1 MAAATIGALRVV
13 LGLDTAQFET
23 GLTAAQKELR
33 STGKAMQATGAQIAT
48 AGAAMTATISTAFV
62 GLGFHLLKG
71 SQDAAHASG
80 QVSAA
85 LDSMGAASGKAL
97 PQLQR
102 AAEALR
108 NLTGIDDDEIL
119 TKVTSNL
126 LTFGNVA
133 GDVFDRA
140 QLSILNIS
148 ARMKTDLMGSTMM
161 VGKALNDPIA
171 GLAALRRVG
180 IQFTEQ
186 QQAQIKAMAGAND
199 MAGAQA
205 IMLGELER
213 QFGGAA
219 EAAAKADIWT
229 PLKTAL
235 MDLEGAFEPL
245 VRNVVGPLIQS
256 FADMTRSLAAL
267 SPETQKFILIGG
279 AIAAALGPALI
290 AIGAV
295 VAAAGTL
302 IATLGTG
309 GAMAG
314 VGVAIGAMVPFILPV
329 AAAVAAVVGAF
340 LLFRDDVEPV
350 LRRLWATTQ
359 ETLGPALGELF
370 ATVGDLVRGLA
381 GAWVGFFDGPAGQ
394 VISKFAA
401 LIVDLLG
408 NSVVRTLTALVSVVE
423 GTLSNIGSMF
433 SILGDLLTGD
443 FAGAWETAKGAVT
456 NTLNMLGGVIEA
468 FWPGAV
474 DSMRKLYEGVKS
486 WLQDKL
492 GGVFT
497 FVGRKV
503 KEAGDAF
510 FNLYDRV
517 VGHSYIPDMVVEVG
531 QWMAKLQE
539 NLVNP
544 AERSTKS
551 AADKF
556 RDLRNDVRG
565 IMEGL
570 LTDQERASQRF
581 EREASRLRDAAASGV
596 ISPEAAA
603 EFGRRN
609 QSRYNEETTERLTPA
624 GSLTRLSPLTT
635 GDDLREA
642 IGVDRIK
649 ERIAEMR
656 DDFADAFANGLDAA
670 LRGDWSSV
678 LQIMFGDAMRN
689 SMKNVGSQIFDM
701 LGLGSSGM
709 KSGGG
714 LGNIG
719 SVISSMFG
727 KLPKF
732 ATGGS
737 ILPSGGGGTDSQLV
751 AFWKSP
757 HERVDIGAPG
767 FNQSGGSPM
776 HFDLRGA
783 VTTADILTQMET
795 MASAS
800 GGAAIRGARE
810 VVPRDQAKASRY
822 SLGGGR

>member
-1 MAAATIGALRVV
+1 MSAATIGALKVV
-13 LGLDTAQFET
+13 LGLDSAQFDT
-23 GLTAAQKELR
+23 GMTAAQKQLR
-33 STGKAMQATGAQIAT
+33 STGRAMQATGAQIAT
-48 AGAAMTATISTAFV
+48 AGAAMTATITTGFAA
-62 GLGFHLLKG
+62 LGFHLLKG
-71 SQDAAHASG
+71 SQDAAHAAG
-80 QVSAA
+80 QVEAA
-85 LDSMGAASGKAL
+85 LNSMGAASGKAL
-97 PQLQR
+97 PQLQE

-108 NLTGIDDDEIL
+108 NLSGIDDDEIL
-119 TKVTSNL
+119 TKVTANL

-161 VGKALNDPIA
+161 VGKALNDPIK

-186 QQAQIKAMAGAND
+186 QEDQIKAMAAAND
-199 MAGAQA
+199 MAGAQS

-245 VRNVVGPLIQS
+245 VRNVVAPLITGL
-256 FADMTRSLAAL
+256 ADLARTIAAL

-295 VAAAGTL
+295 VGAAGTL

-309 GAMAG
+309 GALAG
-314 VGVAIGAMVPFILPV
+314 VGVAIGGMVPFILPV

-350 LRRLWATTQ
+350 LKRLWTTAQ
-359 ETLGPALGELF
+359 ETLGPALGNLF
-370 ATVGDLVRGLA
+370 STVGDLVRGLA
-381 GAWVGFFDGPAGQ
+381 GAWMTFFDGPAGK

-401 LIVDLLG
+401 LVVDLLG
-408 NSVVRTLTALVSVVE
+408 NSVVRTLTALVVIVE
-423 GTLSNIGSMF
+423 GTLSNIGSLF

-443 FAGAWETAKGAVT
+443 FAGAWATLKGAVT
-456 NTLNMLGGVIEA
+456 NTLQMLGGVIEA

-517 VGHSYIPDMVVEVG
+517 VGNSYVPDMVVEVG

-539 NLVNP
+539 TLVNP
-544 AERSTKS
+544 AERTTRS
-551 AADKF
+551 AAEKF
-556 RDLRNDVRG
+556 QQLRDDVRG

-581 EREASRLRDAAASGV
+581 EREAARLRDAAARG
-596 ISPEAAA
+596 IITPEAAA

-609 QSRYNEETTERLTPA
+609 QARFDEERTERLDPLPRTE
-624 GSLTRLSPLTT
+624 LRPLTAI
-635 GDDLREA
+635 DDLREA
-642 IGVDRIK
+642 MGVDRIK
-649 ERIAEMR
+649 ERIADMR
-656 DDFADAFANGLDAA
+656 NDFADAFAYGLDAA
-670 LRGDWSSV
+670 LRGDWTSV
-678 LQIMFGDAMRN
+678 LQAMFGDAIQNSMRN
-689 SMKNVGSQIFDM
+689 IGSQIFDL

-714 LGNIG
+714 FGNIT
-719 SVISSMFG
+719 SIISSMFS

-757 HERVDIGAPG
+757 HERVDVGAPG
-767 FNQSGGSPM
+767 FRAGGAAPVS
-776 HFDLRGA
+776 FDLRGA
-783 VTTADILTQMET
+783 VLTADLLTQMES
-795 MASAS
+795 MSSAS

-810 VVPRDQAKASRY
+810 VVPRDQAKVSRY
-822 SLGGGR
+822 SLGRGR